1 MRVGVLRRA
10 SPLRDCLFFAL
21 LLEQDVGVFSWLWAG
36 SLAQGRAKHSPASG
50 SRSEALIPIAFLGAA
65 SIAELIMVFLHR
77 NLRLQS

>member
-36 SLAQGRAKHSPASG
+36 SLAHRAKHSPASG